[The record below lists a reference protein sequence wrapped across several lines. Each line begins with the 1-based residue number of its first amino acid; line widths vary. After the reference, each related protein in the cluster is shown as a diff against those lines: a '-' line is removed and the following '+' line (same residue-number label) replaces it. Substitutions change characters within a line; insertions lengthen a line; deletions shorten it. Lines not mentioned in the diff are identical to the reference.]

1 MPRENDVNMYAWIV
15 DINNNFML
23 SYVDS
28 ELFLGTQMDDKRWSI
43 KLSIEPD
50 SQRYMKDK
58 CEHDELVPVCAEF
71 VGLL

>member
-1 MPRENDVNMYAWIV
+1 
-15 DINNNFML
+15 ML

-50 SQRYMKDK
+50 SQGCMKDK